1 MKKAKLLLVLALSL
15 FSLNGALAQ
24 VSQWEVYNSIP
35 NLKSISFVFSDAD
48 VVVGYKLWNE
58 EQQIRQKRNDGNMLQ
73 MSIYD
78 DYSVELRYTSKMRF
92 CEGKETIPVSIT
104 GSGMVRWQN
113 DRMLLDLDVRM
124 GSSGGT
130 DNLCSDYSGSRYG
143 DVYSSH
149 SYSFSYS
156 EKSARYTYM
165 LVYDERGF
173 FVLSGDDID
182 ATIEGRDDY
191 FSDDGNSRNGIPVLY
206 KAKIQLTGKALRFSK
221 SEKSQSEL
229 NAQNSDMYGQWQWN
243 DDRSVIYLASTTK
256 EVLLVLWNQGENI
269 YWGFQMDEAA
279 TGYKTETTED
289 GAELVYLMLTFDG
302 GTEQSFTFQKSSD
315 GVFLYVQYDRFW
327 GNMKHDAS
335 ILGQVKDKRTMIMN
349 YKQNG
354 SSKTAMFRLEGLES
368 IYNAITQ

>member
-1 MKKAKLLLVLALSL
+1 MKMKKLMIIAL
-15 FSLNGALAQ
+15 FVFALNGAWGQ
-24 VSQWEVYNSIP
+24 NSQWEVYNSIP

-58 EQQIRQKRNDGNMLQ
+58 EQQIRQKRNDGNKLQ

-78 DYSVELRYTSKMRF
+78 DYSVELRYISKMRF

-113 DRMLLDLDVRM
+113 DRMVLDLNVRVS
-124 GSSGGT
+124 SSGGT

-149 SYSFSYS
+149 SYSFPYS
-156 EKSARYTYM
+156 EKSARYTYV
-165 LVYDERGF
+165 LVYDDRGF

-182 ATIEGRDDY
+182 ATIEGTDDF

-206 KAKIQLTGKALRFSK
+206 KAKIQLIGKALRFSV
-221 SEKSQSEL
+221 SEKSQSEI
-229 NAQNSDMYGQWQWN
+229 NAQYSDMYGKWQWN
-243 DDRSVIYLASTTK
+243 DDRSVIYLASSTK
-256 EVLLVLWNQGENI
+256 DAFLVLWNYGENI
-269 YWGFQMDEAA
+269 FWGFQMDKAA

-302 GTEQSFTFQKSSD
+302 GTEQSFTFQKTSD
-315 GVFLYVQYDRFW
+315 GVFQYVQYDRFK
-327 GNMKHDAS
+327 GTLRQDAS
-335 ILGQVKDKRTMIMN
+335 IINQIKDKRTLILN

-354 SSKTAMFRLEGLES
+354 SSKTAMFQLEGLEP